1 MSTLEFK
8 FDIFQSSLDSLQST
22 INNILIQNKNI
33 LSILSQININT
44 LKITHHSFSI
54 NSLRLLIQ
62 SKNIHTPWS
71 IIELTDNRIATGGG
85 DGSITISSLNYI
97 KRTWS
102 IDIHHLNAHNEGIQ
116 CLCEIT
122 KDKLASSSKDKSIKI
137 WKVLSTSL
145 IHLDTLIGHNDS
157 ILKIISHVNNNII
170 ISCSKDKS
178 IKLWKHNNNSDN
190 KYQLISSLQ
199 ETNQIASIIQLTN
212 NNDILICPGSNRS
225 LSFWNINTY
234 IKEHSIHNVW
244 TSCSNGL
251 IEFSKKDIILVM
263 DEPTLYIVDSV
274 LRVVINK
281 ITDEISFK
289 KTNYISSLC
298 LVDDTSMMYVC
309 NGKICQLRLS
319 DYKVMF
325 TKEMKGDCRGEAII
339 TTNKGKYI
347 IINNSYYG
355 FTVFENE

>member
-1 MSTLEFK
+1 MSTLESK

-22 INNILIQNKNI
+22 INNILIQNKHI
-33 LSILSQININT
+33 LSILSQINTNT
-44 LKITHHSFSI
+44 FKITHHSFSI

-85 DGSITISSLNYI
+85 DGSMTISSLNYI

-102 IDIHHLNAHNEGIQ
+102 LDIHHLNAHNEGIQ

-137 WKVLSTSL
+137 WK
-145 IHLDTLIGHNDS
+145 
-157 ILKIISHVNNNII
+157 
-170 ISCSKDKS
+170 
-178 IKLWKHNNNSDN
+178 HNNNENYN
-190 KYQLISSLQ
+190 KYQFISSLQ

-281 ITDEISFK
+281 IRDEISFM
-289 KTNYISSLC
+289 KTNYISSIC